1 MNKKENESSGTD
13 VPLFGEIYH
22 EQIKAFKVMD
32 NKFGRYG
39 LAKSP
44 TTG

>member
-13 VPLFGEIYH
+13 VPLFGEINY
-22 EQIKAFKVMD
+22 EQFMAFKVMD
-32 NKFGRYG
+32 CKFCGYA
-39 LAKSP
+39 LALRQ